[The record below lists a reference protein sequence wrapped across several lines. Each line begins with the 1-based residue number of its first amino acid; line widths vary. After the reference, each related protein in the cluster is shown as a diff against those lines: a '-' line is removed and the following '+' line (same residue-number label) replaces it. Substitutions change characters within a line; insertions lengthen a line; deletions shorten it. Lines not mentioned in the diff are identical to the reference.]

1 MGTTEAI
8 VNFVTQTTSED
19 IPAEVFKHAKRHVI
33 DTLGVAIG
41 ATLEPLA
48 ENLAAVIAGQRQGE
62 TVLWN
67 GRGRTTALEA
77 AWGNGTL
84 AHALDFDD
92 GGGALTPMHPSS
104 PLLAAVLA
112 IFEKP
117 HPPPYHAP

>member
-8 VNFVTQTTSED
+8 VDFVTQTTSED

-48 ENLAAVIAGQRQGE
+48 DNLAAVVAGLREGE

-67 GRGRTTALEA
+67 GRGEPR
-77 AWGNGTL
+77 
-84 AHALDFDD
+84 
-92 GGGALTPMHPSS
+92 P
-104 PLLAAVLA
+104 
-112 IFEKP
+112 
-117 HPPPYHAP
+117 